1 MNLADLI
8 LYAAYASLVIEMT
21 VFPIPSEASVYQLL
35 TEQRNEAGGDALARA
50 RSHSR
55 LRKVLSF
62 FVPTAFG
69 VLLFML
75 PLLVRMGVPGTEFA
89 NIAIPPELTGAGI
102 GLVLLGRSITF
113 ASVLQLRAQKRQ
125 GGGPPG
131 GLFTWSRNPGLVGM
145 YTMYLGLCCLHP
157 HWLMWIGLP
166 IYVANMTGRVRLE
179 EANLLARHGES
190 WQRYAAV
197 VPRYLGKRARSNAH
211 IPHG

>member
-1 MNLADLI
+1 MSTADII

-21 VFPIPSEASVYQLL
+21 CFPIASEASVWQLL
-35 TEQRNEAGGDALARA
+35 AEQRNERTGDALARA

-55 LRKVLSF
+55 LRKVVTF
-62 FVPTAFG
+62 FLPTAFG
-69 VLLFML
+69 VSLFVL
-75 PLLVRMGVPGTEFA
+75 PLLVRMGIPGTEFA
-89 NIAIPPELTGAGI
+89 DIAIPPALTAIGI
-102 GLVLLGRSITF
+102 GLVLLGRGITF
-113 ASVLQLRAQKRQ
+113 ASVLQLRAKKRQ

-157 HWLMWIGLP
+157 HWLMWIGFP
-166 IYVANMTGRVRLE
+166 IYVANMTSRVRLE
-179 EANLLARHGES
+179 EANLLAHHGDS

-197 VPRYLGKRARSNAH
+197 VPRYLGKRARSNAQ

>member
-21 VFPIPSEASVYQLL
+21 CFPIPSEASVWQLL
-35 TEQRNEAGGDALARA
+35 AEQRHESTGDALARA

-55 LRKVLSF
+55 LRKVLTF
-62 FVPTAFG
+62 FLPTAFG
-69 VLLFML
+69 VLLFVL
-75 PLLVRMGVPGTEFA
+75 PLLVRLGFPGTEFA
-89 NIAIPPELTGAGI
+89 NVAIPPALTAIGI
-102 GLVLLGRSITF
+102 GLILLGRSITF
-113 ASVLQLRAQKRQ
+113 TSVLQLRAQKRR

-131 GLFTWSRNPGLVGM
+131 GLFAWSRNPGLVGM

-157 HWLMWIGLP
+157 HWLMWIGFP
-166 IYVANMTGRVRLE
+166 IYVANMTSRVLLE
-179 EANLLARHGES
+179 EANLLARHGDS

-197 VPRYLGKRARSNAH
+197 VPRYLGKRAPSKAH

>member
-21 VFPIPSEASVYQLL
+21 VFPIPSEASVWQLL
-35 TEQRNEAGGDALARA
+35 AEQREEHHGDALARA

-55 LRKVLSF
+55 LRKLVTF
-62 FVPTAFG
+62 FLPTAFG
-69 VLLFML
+69 VALFVL
-75 PLLVRMGVPGTEFA
+75 PLLVRLGIPGTSFA
-89 NIAIPPELTGAGI
+89 DIAISPALAASGLA
-102 GLVLLGRSITF
+102 LVLLGRAITF
-113 ASVLQLRAQKRQ
+113 TSVLQLRAQKRR

-131 GLFTWSRNPGLVGM
+131 GLFLWSRNPGLVGM

-157 HWLMWIGLP
+157 HWLMWLGFP

-179 EANLLARHGES
+179 EANLLARHGAS

-197 VPRYLGKRARSNAH
+197 TPRYLGRRARSNAH
-211 IPHG
+211 ISHG